1 MSQWIARD
9 YLARRGTV
17 QFRKEQLV
25 ESRCPLLGY
34 ALESLRI
41 DGTNVPKVLLRTELQ
56 PEIGRE
62 AYDKGADILN
72 NFFKEEL
79 KKYLTPDLHPLGR
92 QIIECCL
99 NDGTIEDYVKLLPI
113 KF

>member
-1 MSQWIARD
+1 MCSSDLAKRD
-9 YLARRGTV
+9 TV
-17 QFRKEQLV
+17 QFREEQLV

-34 ALESLRI
+34 SLENLRI
-41 DGTNVPKVLLRTELQ
+41 DGTHVPKVLLRTELQ
-56 PEIGRE
+56 PEMGKE
-62 AYDKGADILN
+62 GYDQGATILG

-79 KKYLTPDLHPLGR
+79 KRYLTEDLHPLGR

-99 NDGTIEDYVKLLPI
+99 NDGSIEDYRKLIAI